1 MLALILGLVGMTLIV
16 LTLVLG
22 PLLKPARAPAT
33 REAFDRAVYRDQLK
47 EIERE
52 VARGAIAESEAATA
66 RLELQ
71 RRLLAAD
78 SDDKAVPPSGQDRG
92 GARKP
97 LLAGAIALAVVVI
110 AGGIYLKIGS
120 PGVPDEPYADRQ
132 AERDQMAQQQ
142 AQLTQIR
149 SMVQK
154 LADDMKE
161 HPDNLEGWLRL
172 GRSYAVLNQPDDAA
186 AAFAEAEKLKPNDPA
201 VLMAEAQALMAGRPV
216 SEEVTPQVVTL
227 LDRIQTL
234 DPDEPAVLWY
244 LGLHAAQQ
252 GDFKTARDDWQKVKD
267 KLPPGSDEAR
277 TVATALEAIKD
288 K

>member
-1 MLALILGLVGMTLIV
+1 MLALILGLIGMTLIV

-22 PLLKPARAPAT
+22 PLLKPARAPET

-47 EIERE
+47 ELERE
-52 VARGAIAESEAATA
+52 VARGSVAEDEAATA

-78 SDDKAVPPSGQDRG
+78 SDDKAATA

-97 LLAGAIALAVVVI
+97 LLATAIALAVVVI
-110 AGGIYLKIGS
+110 AGGIYVKLGS
-120 PGVPDEPYADRQ
+120 PGIADDPYANRE
-132 AERDQMAQQQ
+132 AERDQVAQQQ

-154 LADDMKE
+154 LADDMKQ

-172 GRSYAVLNQPDDAA
+172 GRSYAVLNQLDDAN
-186 AAFAEAEKLKPNDPA
+186 AAFAQAEKLKPNDPA
-201 VLMAEAQALMAGRPV
+201 VLMAEAQAVMAGRSV
-216 SEEVTPQVVTL
+216 AEQLTPQVVAL
-227 LDRIQTL
+227 LTRIQTI

-252 GDFKTARDDWQKVKD
+252 GDFNAARADWEKVKE
-267 KLPPGSDEAR
+267 KMPPGSDEAR
-277 TVATALEAIKD
+277 TVATALDAIKD
-288 K
+288 R